1 MKKIAISIITASFL
15 IISCNNA
22 STEKATEK
30 TETVT
35 HEEDHH
41 HGESEEIELNN
52 GEKWKVNEDMMIH
65 VRAIEKEVAAFST
78 LNNKDYKAEAGKI
91 QKHLDLLTANCTMT
105 GQAHD
110 ELHKWLVPFLDMVSD
125 LTEGQYTEEE
135 AAKKFAIIESSFI
148 TFNQYFQ

>member
-15 IISCNNA
+15 ITSCNNA

-30 TETVT
+30 TETVVN
-35 HEEDHH
+35 EEEHNHD
-41 HGESEEIELNN
+41 EAEEIVLNN
-52 GEKWKVNEDMMIH
+52 GEKWKVDEKMMLHI
-65 VRAIEKEVAAFST
+65 RTIEKEVASFSA

-125 LTEGQYTEEE
+125 LTEGTYTEEE
-135 AAKKFAIIESSFI
+135 AAKKFTAIEASFK